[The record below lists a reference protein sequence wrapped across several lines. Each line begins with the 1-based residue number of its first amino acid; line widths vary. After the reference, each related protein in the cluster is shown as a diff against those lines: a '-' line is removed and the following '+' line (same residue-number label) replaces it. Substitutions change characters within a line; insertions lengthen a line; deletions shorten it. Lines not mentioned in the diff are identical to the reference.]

1 MDKKINNSVNSTVE
15 ILSMSTEKRDALL
28 KTMTSK
34 EFISSANEVVKFVK
48 GAYTS
53 WVKEDKQIMDTCESM
68 LKEDKVES
76 FEERKY
82 FMETMKDMARKIDR
96 KKVLSFIGGLGAMGI
111 ILGALIY
118 QNSAHSKI

>member
-1 MDKKINNSVNSTVE
+1 MDKKINDNVNSSVE

-34 EFISSANEVVKFVK
+34 EFISSANEVVRFVK
-48 GAYTS
+48 SAYSS
-53 WVKEDKQIMDTCESM
+53 WAKEDKQIMDTCESM

-82 FMETMKDMARKIDR
+82 FMETMKDMAKKIDR
-96 KKVLSFIGGLGAMGI
+96 KKVLSFIGGLGALGI